1 MPSLPD
7 CSTISVDDVV
17 TLESRSVPEVEAT
30 VATELEVEVGGTVEG
45 EVGGT
50 MGVVPGVLESTP
62 MKKSA
67 AGPSPAL
74 VLAET
79 RI

>member
-1 MPSLPD
+1 MPSLPA
-7 CSTISVDDVV
+7 CSTISVV
-17 TLESRSVPEVEAT
+17 TLESRSVTEVEAT
-30 VATELEVEVGGTVEG
+30 VATELEVEVGGAVEG

-50 MGVVPGVLESTP
+50 MGVVPGMLVSTP
-62 MKKSA
+62 MKNSA